1 MNILINNYKHNIS
14 FPLAS
19 LALRRTGRSQ
29 FSPLLFKLL
38 HLFHT
43 FSHLFLLLFVFLF
56 LSDLWKLLIVFVGK
70 LQHVLF
76 GDLDLFSPSQP
87 THQLRVLPIEF
98 AWIYGICDSMHTTII
113 RAVYWLIWLLGW
125 TCLHHLLSDECELFL
140 GFLRLPLPGSFIE
153 LVVSLE
159 TSSLFEDFSQWFLRL
174 ISGIAW
180 VIAFNNL
187 QLHSSFVPQWHIMV
201 SSLSWLQGPSWL
213 VESRPI
219 VLRLLAELVNA
230 TWNFRI
236 WIAKFTHMSVLV
248 EVDLAGTYF
257 EIISVLSRIVKDVTF
272 LFYRRHLLR

>member
-19 LALRRTGRSQ
+19 LALRRPGRSQ

-43 FSHLFLLLFVFLF
+43 FSHLFLLLFVFFL

-76 GDLDLFSPSQP
+76 GDFDLFSSSQS

-98 AWIYGICDSMHTTII
+98 AWIYGICDSMHTITI
-113 RAVYWLIWLLGW
+113 RAVYWLIWLLWW

-140 GFLRLPLPGSFIE
+140 GLLRLPFPWSFIN
-153 LVVSLE
+153 LILPLE
-159 TSSLFEDFSQWFLRL
+159 TSSLFEDVSEWFLRL

-180 VIAFNNL
+180 IIAF
-187 QLHSSFVPQWHIMV
+187 
-201 SSLSWLQGPSWL
+201 
-213 VESRPI
+213 
-219 VLRLLAELVNA
+219 
-230 TWNFRI
+230 
-236 WIAKFTHMSVLV
+236 
-248 EVDLAGTYF
+248 
-257 EIISVLSRIVKDVTF
+257 
-272 LFYRRHLLR
+272 